1 MQDII
6 FDLLNIGKKSGTL
19 NPERMN
25 IGLRAFLV
33 IADNL
38 QRKEGSPPMP
48 STIGQLPSGKLFY
61 FKVKTFIHVK
71 CDFFHFCL
79 NRAKENK
86 ENFTVMIYLF
96 VTQVIH

>member
-1 MQDII
+1 MNLNELTTQIFHYFYYIRIKEKLDFAMQDII
-6 FDLLNIGKKSGTL
+6 FDLLNIGKKSATL

-48 STIGQLPSGKLFY
+48 STIGQLPSGMSY
-61 FKVKTFIHVK
+61 RGKVNLIII
-71 CDFFHFCL
+71 L
-79 NRAKENK
+79 
-86 ENFTVMIYLF
+86 
-96 VTQVIH
+96 

>member
-48 STIGQLPSGKLFY
+48 STIGQLPSGKEDNVFLLILLGKSTCLLFII
-61 FKVKTFIHVK
+61 FESKPLLHLREIS
-71 CDFFHFCL
+71 
-79 NRAKENK
+79 
-86 ENFTVMIYLF
+86 
-96 VTQVIH
+96 

>member
-48 STIGQLPSGKLFY
+48 STIGQLPSGNEHIYVFNRKKKYFEEFVCFSLYLHLHHLFI
-61 FKVKTFIHVK
+61 F
-71 CDFFHFCL
+71 L
-79 NRAKENK
+79 
-86 ENFTVMIYLF
+86 
-96 VTQVIH
+96 Q

>member
-48 STIGQLPSGKLFY
+48 STIGQLPSGNEHIYVFLLNLIGKKKYTLRNLFAFHY
-61 FKVKTFIHVK
+61 ICIYTTSS
-71 CDFFHFCL
+71 FFF
-79 NRAKENK
+79 NK
-86 ENFTVMIYLF
+86 IN
-96 VTQVIH
+96 